1 MISLGNEGLTLFSE
15 EWRECDLKFKSER
28 EKVQLGNIPG
38 RMDSRAGSPV
48 LVVMP
53 VIVVFTMVTMAGRGL

>member
-1 MISLGNEGLTLFSE
+1 MARVRPKIQIRKRKG
-15 EWRECDLKFKSER
+15 
-28 EKVQLGNIPG
+28 QLGNIPG